1 MSFRA
6 LDSVDPDIANLIR
19 NEYRRQSET
28 LELIASENLTSP
40 AILEALGTL
49 LTNKY
54 AEGYPG
60 RRYYG
65 GTGEVI
71 DKIESLAVER
81 AKQLFGAEYVNVQ
94 PHAGSQANAAVYM
107 AVCQPGDRV
116 MGMDLSA
123 GGHLTHGSPANFSGK
138 LYEIHSY
145 GVDRETERID
155 YDSVQKLAE
164 EVRPKMLLA
173 GFSAYSRIVDWQ
185 RMRQIA
191 DSVGATLFV
200 DMAHV
205 AGLVAGGVYPSPIPH
220 AAITSTTTQKTL
232 RGAWG
237 AIILCRN
244 DWQKAIDSAVF
255 PGTQGGPLM
264 HAIAAKAVCFGEALK
279 PDFKRYAKQVV
290 TNAKA
295 LSDRLL
301 ERGLRIVTGGTDN
314 HLMLI
319 DLRPQKRTGK
329 QVQDIADTV
338 GITLNRNSIPFD
350 DASKFNPSGV
360 RVGTPLVTTRGMR
373 EAEMVVIADCIAD
386 LVERID
392 DRATLDSVHERA
404 LELCRSFPIAIAVFA
419 PRNLQTLGLVVVSGL
434 VTGLLII
441 DDRWSMRPVVKLAVQ
456 IGLSLLAVVVFN
468 FQIDYIGLP
477 GGRIVEFA
485 LLIAVAVSIFWLVG
499 MQNTVNFLDGA
510 DGLAAGVVAIV
521 ALILMLAAGQLNQ
534 LEVVQLSGA
543 LAGCCGGFLLFNFP
557 PARIFMGDSG
567 AHFLGI

>member
-6 LDSVDPDIANLIR
+6 LDKVDPDVANLIR
-19 NEYRRQSET
+19 KEYKRQSET

-71 DKIESLAVER
+71 DKIETLAVER
-81 AKQLFGAEYVNVQ
+81 AKELFGAEYVNVQ

-145 GVDRETERID
+145 GVNRETELID
-155 YDSVQKLAE
+155 YDAMEKLAE
-164 EVRPKMLLA
+164 SVRPKMIIG
-173 GFSAYSRIVDWQ
+173 GFSAYSRVVDWA

-191 DSVGATLFV
+191 DAVGATFIV

-205 AGLVAGGVYPSPIPH
+205 AGLVAGGQYPSPIPH
-220 AAITSTTTQKTL
+220 AAIVTTTTQKTL

-244 DWQKAIDSAVF
+244 EHQKAIDSAVF
-255 PGTQGGPLM
+255 PGIQGGPLM

-279 PDFKRYAKQVV
+279 PEFKVYARQVV
-290 TNAKA
+290 LNAKA
-295 LSDRLL
+295 LAKRLM
-301 ERGLRIVTGGTDN
+301 ERDLRLVSGGTDN
-314 HLMLI
+314 HLMLV
-319 DLRPQKRTGK
+319 DLRAQKRTGK
-329 QVQDIADTV
+329 QVQNVADTV

-350 DASKFNPSGV
+350 EASKFNPSGV

-373 EAEMVVIADCIAD
+373 EAEMVEIADCIAD
-386 LVERID
+386 LIERID
-392 DRATLDSVHERA
+392 DRAVLDSVHERA
-404 LELCRSFPIAIAVFA
+404 LDLCRRFP
-419 PRNLQTLGLVVVSGL
+419 
-434 VTGLLII
+434 
-441 DDRWSMRPVVKLAVQ
+441 
-456 IGLSLLAVVVFN
+456 
-468 FQIDYIGLP
+468 LP
-477 GGRIVEFA
+477 YAF
-485 LLIAVAVSIFWLVG
+485 
-499 MQNTVNFLDGA
+499 D
-510 DGLAAGVVAIV
+510 
-521 ALILMLAAGQLNQ
+521 
-534 LEVVQLSGA
+534 
-543 LAGCCGGFLLFNFP
+543 
-557 PARIFMGDSG
+557 
-567 AHFLGI
+567 

>member
-1 MSFRA
+1 MKPAGAGTRGLAAVSIRDMAAPIVTMSFRA
-6 LDSVDPDIANLIR
+6 LDKTDPDIANLIR
-19 NEYRRQSET
+19 KEYRRQSET

-71 DKIESLAVER
+71 DKIETLAIER
-81 AKQLFGAEYVNVQ
+81 AQKLFGAEYVNVQ

-145 GVDRETERID
+145 GVSRETETID
-155 YDSVQKLAE
+155 YDAMQKKAE
-164 EVRPKMLLA
+164 EIRPKMIIG
-173 GFSAYSRIVDWQ
+173 GFSAYSRVVDWA
-185 RMRQIA
+185 RMREIS
-191 DSVGATLFV
+191 DSVGATFFV

-220 AAITSTTTQKTL
+220 ADIITTTTQKTL

-237 AIILCRN
+237 AIILCKLDR
-244 DWQKAIDSAVF
+244 QKAIDSAVF
-255 PGTQGGPLM
+255 PGVQGGPLM

-279 PDFKRYAKQVV
+279 PDFKVYAKQVV

-295 LSDRLL
+295 LSNRLMQ
-301 ERGLRIVTGGTDN
+301 RGLRLVSGGTDN

-329 QVQDIADTV
+329 QVQDIADSV
-338 GITLNRNSIPFD
+338 GITLNRNSIPYD
-350 DASKFNPSGV
+350 EASKFNPSGV
-360 RVGTPLVTTRGMR
+360 RVGTPLVTTRGMK
-373 EAEMVVIADCIAD
+373 EAEMEVIADCLAD
-386 LVERID
+386 LIENID
-392 DRATLDSVHERA
+392 DAAVRDSVHERA
-404 LELCRSFPIAIAVFA
+404 LDLCRRFP
-419 PRNLQTLGLVVVSGL
+419 
-434 VTGLLII
+434 
-441 DDRWSMRPVVKLAVQ
+441 
-456 IGLSLLAVVVFN
+456 
-468 FQIDYIGLP
+468 LP
-477 GGRIVEFA
+477 YAF
-485 LLIAVAVSIFWLVG
+485 
-499 MQNTVNFLDGA
+499 D
-510 DGLAAGVVAIV
+510 
-521 ALILMLAAGQLNQ
+521 
-534 LEVVQLSGA
+534 
-543 LAGCCGGFLLFNFP
+543 
-557 PARIFMGDSG
+557 
-567 AHFLGI
+567 

>member
-1 MSFRA
+1 MPSKDSVGIPSLTSVRTTMTFAA
-6 LDSVDPDIANLIR
+6 LDREDPVVANLIR
-19 NEYRRQSET
+19 KEYKRQSET

-71 DKIESLAVER
+71 DKIETLAVER
-81 AKQLFGAEYVNVQ
+81 AKELFGAEYVNVQ

-145 GVDRETERID
+145 GVNRETELID
-155 YDSVQKLAE
+155 YDAMEKLAE
-164 EVRPKMLLA
+164 QVRPKMIIG
-173 GFSAYSRIVDWQ
+173 GFSAYSRVVDWA

-191 DSVGATLFV
+191 DSVGATFVV

-205 AGLVAGGVYPSPIPH
+205 AGLVAGNQYPSPIPH
-220 AAITSTTTQKTL
+220 AAIVTTTTQKTL

-244 DWQKAIDSAVF
+244 EHQKAIDSAVF
-255 PGTQGGPLM
+255 PGIQGGPLM

-279 PDFKRYAKQVV
+279 PEFKDYARQVV
-290 TNAKA
+290 VNARA
-295 LSDRLL
+295 LANRLM
-301 ERGLRIVTGGTDN
+301 ERGLRLVSGGTDN
-314 HLMLI
+314 HLMLV
-319 DLRPQKRTGK
+319 DLRAQKRTGK
-329 QVQDIADTV
+329 QVQDVADTV

-350 DASKFNPSGV
+350 EASKFNPSGV

-373 EAEMVVIADCIAD
+373 EAEMVEIADCIAD

-392 DRATLDSVHERA
+392 DPAALDSVHERA
-404 LELCRSFPIAIAVFA
+404 LDLCRRFP
-419 PRNLQTLGLVVVSGL
+419 
-434 VTGLLII
+434 
-441 DDRWSMRPVVKLAVQ
+441 
-456 IGLSLLAVVVFN
+456 
-468 FQIDYIGLP
+468 LP
-477 GGRIVEFA
+477 YAF
-485 LLIAVAVSIFWLVG
+485 
-499 MQNTVNFLDGA
+499 D
-510 DGLAAGVVAIV
+510 
-521 ALILMLAAGQLNQ
+521 
-534 LEVVQLSGA
+534 
-543 LAGCCGGFLLFNFP
+543 
-557 PARIFMGDSG
+557 
-567 AHFLGI
+567 

>member
-6 LDSVDPDIANLIR
+6 LDEVDPDIANLIR
-19 NEYRRQSET
+19 KEYKRQSET

-71 DKIESLAVER
+71 DKIETLAVER
-81 AKQLFGAEYVNVQ
+81 AKELFGAEYVNVQ

-138 LYEIHSY
+138 LYQIHSY
-145 GVDRETERID
+145 GVNRETELID
-155 YDSVQKLAE
+155 YDAMEKLAE
-164 EVRPKMLLA
+164 EVRPKMLIG
-173 GFSAYSRIVDWQ
+173 GFSAYSRVVDWA
-185 RMRQIA
+185 RMREIA
-191 DSVGATLFV
+191 DSVGATFIV

-205 AGLVAGGVYPSPIPH
+205 AGLVAGGQYPSPIPH
-220 AAITSTTTQKTL
+220 AAIVTTTTQKTL

-244 DWQKAIDSAVF
+244 EHQKAIDSAVF
-255 PGTQGGPLM
+255 PGIQGGPLM

-279 PDFKRYAKQVV
+279 PEFKVYARQVV
-290 TNAKA
+290 LNAKA
-295 LSDRLL
+295 LAKRLI
-301 ERGLRIVTGGTDN
+301 ERDLRLVSGGTDN
-314 HLMLI
+314 HLMLV
-319 DLRPQKRTGK
+319 DLRAHKRTGK
-329 QVQDIADTV
+329 QVQDVADTV

-350 DASKFNPSGV
+350 EASKFNPSGV

-373 EAEMVVIADCIAD
+373 EAEMVEIADCIAD

-392 DRATLDSVHERA
+392 DRAVLDSVHERA
-404 LELCRSFPIAIAVFA
+404 LDLCRRFP
-419 PRNLQTLGLVVVSGL
+419 
-434 VTGLLII
+434 
-441 DDRWSMRPVVKLAVQ
+441 
-456 IGLSLLAVVVFN
+456 
-468 FQIDYIGLP
+468 LP
-477 GGRIVEFA
+477 YAF
-485 LLIAVAVSIFWLVG
+485 
-499 MQNTVNFLDGA
+499 D
-510 DGLAAGVVAIV
+510 
-521 ALILMLAAGQLNQ
+521 
-534 LEVVQLSGA
+534 
-543 LAGCCGGFLLFNFP
+543 
-557 PARIFMGDSG
+557 
-567 AHFLGI
+567 

>member
-1 MSFRA
+1 MTFAA
-6 LDSVDPDIANLIR
+6 LDRDDPLVADLIR
-19 NEYRRQSET
+19 KEYKRQSET

-145 GVDRETERID
+145 RVNRETELID
-155 YDSVQKLAE
+155 YDAMEKLAE
-164 EVRPKMLLA
+164 QVRPKMIIG
-173 GFSAYSRIVDWQ
+173 GFSAYSRVVDWA

-191 DSVGATLFV
+191 DSVGATFIV

-205 AGLVAGGVYPSPIPH
+205 AGLVAGNQYPSPIPH
-220 AAITSTTTQKTL
+220 AAIVTTTTQKTL

-244 DWQKAIDSAVF
+244 EHQKAIDSAVF
-255 PGTQGGPLM
+255 PGIQGGPLM

-279 PDFKRYAKQVV
+279 PAFKDYARQVV
-290 TNAKA
+290 VNAKA
-295 LSDRLL
+295 LSIRLM
-301 ERGLRIVTGGTDN
+301 ERGLRLVSGGTDN
-314 HLMLI
+314 HLMLV
-319 DLRPQKRTGK
+319 DLRAQKRTGK
-329 QVQDIADTV
+329 QVQDVADTV

-350 DASKFNPSGV
+350 EASKFNPSGV
-360 RVGTPLVTTRGMR
+360 RVGTPLVTTRGMH
-373 EAEMVVIADCIAD
+373 EAEMVEIADCIAD
-386 LVERID
+386 LVERIE
-392 DRATLDSVHERA
+392 DRAVLDSVHERA
-404 LELCRSFPIAIAVFA
+404 LDLCRRFP
-419 PRNLQTLGLVVVSGL
+419 
-434 VTGLLII
+434 
-441 DDRWSMRPVVKLAVQ
+441 
-456 IGLSLLAVVVFN
+456 
-468 FQIDYIGLP
+468 LP
-477 GGRIVEFA
+477 YAF
-485 LLIAVAVSIFWLVG
+485 
-499 MQNTVNFLDGA
+499 D
-510 DGLAAGVVAIV
+510 
-521 ALILMLAAGQLNQ
+521 
-534 LEVVQLSGA
+534 
-543 LAGCCGGFLLFNFP
+543 
-557 PARIFMGDSG
+557 
-567 AHFLGI
+567 

>member
-6 LDSVDPDIANLIR
+6 LDAVDPDIANLIR
-19 NEYRRQSET
+19 KEYRRQSET

-71 DKIESLAVER
+71 DKIETLAVER
-81 AKQLFGAEYVNVQ
+81 AKELFGAEYVNVQ

-145 GVDRETERID
+145 GVNRETELID
-155 YDSVQKLAE
+155 YDAMEKLAE
-164 EVRPKMLLA
+164 QVRPKMIIG
-173 GFSAYSRIVDWQ
+173 GFSAYSRVVDWA
-185 RMRQIA
+185 RMRQISDA
-191 DSVGATLFV
+191 VGATLIV

-205 AGLVAGGVYPSPIPH
+205 AGLVAGGQYPSPIPH
-220 AAITSTTTQKTL
+220 AAIVTTTTQKTL

-244 DWQKAIDSAVF
+244 EHQKAIDSAVF
-255 PGTQGGPLM
+255 PGIQGGPLM

-279 PDFKRYAKQVV
+279 PEFKDYARQVV
-290 TNAKA
+290 VNAKA
-295 LSDRLL
+295 LAKRLM
-301 ERGLRIVTGGTDN
+301 ERDLRLVSGGTDN
-314 HLMLI
+314 HLMLV
-319 DLRPQKRTGK
+319 DLRAHKRTGK
-329 QVQDIADTV
+329 QVQDVADTV

-350 DASKFNPSGV
+350 EASKFNPSGV

-373 EAEMVVIADCIAD
+373 EAEMVEIADCIAD

-392 DRATLDSVHERA
+392 NRAVLDSVHERS
-404 LELCRSFPIAIAVFA
+404 LDLCRRFP
-419 PRNLQTLGLVVVSGL
+419 
-434 VTGLLII
+434 
-441 DDRWSMRPVVKLAVQ
+441 
-456 IGLSLLAVVVFN
+456 
-468 FQIDYIGLP
+468 LP
-477 GGRIVEFA
+477 YAF
-485 LLIAVAVSIFWLVG
+485 
-499 MQNTVNFLDGA
+499 D
-510 DGLAAGVVAIV
+510 
-521 ALILMLAAGQLNQ
+521 
-534 LEVVQLSGA
+534 
-543 LAGCCGGFLLFNFP
+543 
-557 PARIFMGDSG
+557 
-567 AHFLGI
+567 

>member
-1 MSFRA
+1 MTFRA
-6 LDSVDPDIANLIR
+6 LDREDPEVANLIR
-19 NEYRRQSET
+19 KEFKRQSET
-28 LELIASENLTSP
+28 IELIASENLTSP

-60 RRYYG
+60 KRYYG

-71 DKIESLAVER
+71 DKIESLAIER
-81 AKQLFGAEYVNVQ
+81 ATKLFGAEHVNVQ

-107 AVCQPGDRV
+107 AVCEPGDRV

-123 GGHLTHGSPANFSGK
+123 GGHLSHGSPANFSGK

-145 GVDRETERID
+145 TVDRGTELID
-155 YDSVQKLAE
+155 YDAVQKLAE

-173 GFSAYSRIVDWQ
+173 GFSAYSRVVDWA
-185 RMRQIA
+185 RMGQIA
-191 DSVGATLFV
+191 DSVGATYFV

-205 AGLVAGGVYPSPIPH
+205 AGLVAGGVYPSPIPY
-220 AAITSTTTQKTL
+220 ADITTTTTQKTL

-255 PGTQGGPLM
+255 PGIQGGPLM

-279 PDFKRYAKQVV
+279 PEFKDYAKQVV
-290 TNAKA
+290 ANAKA
-295 LSDRLL
+295 MASRLM
-301 ERGLRIVTGGTDN
+301 ERGLRLVSGGTDN

-329 QVQDIADTV
+329 QVQDVADTV

-350 DASKFNPSGV
+350 EASKFNPSGV

-373 EAEMVVIADCIAD
+373 EPEMAVIADCIAD

-392 DRATLDSVHERA
+392 DRATLDSIRERTMT
-404 LELCRSFPIAIAVFA
+404 LCKEFPIPYSF
-419 PRNLQTLGLVVVSGL
+419 
-434 VTGLLII
+434 
-441 DDRWSMRPVVKLAVQ
+441 D
-456 IGLSLLAVVVFN
+456 
-468 FQIDYIGLP
+468 
-477 GGRIVEFA
+477 
-485 LLIAVAVSIFWLVG
+485 
-499 MQNTVNFLDGA
+499 
-510 DGLAAGVVAIV
+510 
-521 ALILMLAAGQLNQ
+521 
-534 LEVVQLSGA
+534 
-543 LAGCCGGFLLFNFP
+543 
-557 PARIFMGDSG
+557 
-567 AHFLGI
+567 

>member
-1 MSFRA
+1 MAAPITTMSFRA

-19 NEYRRQSET
+19 KEYRRQSET

-145 GVDRETERID
+145 GVNRETELID
-155 YDSVQKLAE
+155 YEAMEKLAE
-164 EVRPKMLLA
+164 QVRPKMIIG
-173 GFSAYSRIVDWQ
+173 GFSAYSRVVDWA

-191 DSVGATLFV
+191 DAVGATFVV

-205 AGLVAGGVYPSPIPH
+205 AGLVAGDQYPSPIPH
-220 AAITSTTTQKTL
+220 AAIVTTTTQKTL

-244 DWQKAIDSAVF
+244 EHQKAIDSAVF
-255 PGTQGGPLM
+255 PGIQGGPLM

-279 PDFKRYAKQVV
+279 PEFKDYAKQVV
-290 TNAKA
+290 VNAKA
-295 LSDRLL
+295 LAKRLMA
-301 ERGLRIVTGGTDN
+301 RDLRLVSGGTDN
-314 HLMLI
+314 HLMLV
-319 DLRPQKRTGK
+319 DLRAQKRTGK
-329 QVQDIADTV
+329 QVQDVADTV

-350 DASKFNPSGV
+350 EASKFNPSGV

-373 EAEMVVIADCIAD
+373 EAEMVEIADCIAD
-386 LVERID
+386 LIERID
-392 DRATLDSVHERA
+392 DRAVLDSVHERT
-404 LELCRSFPIAIAVFA
+404 LDLCRRFP
-419 PRNLQTLGLVVVSGL
+419 
-434 VTGLLII
+434 
-441 DDRWSMRPVVKLAVQ
+441 
-456 IGLSLLAVVVFN
+456 
-468 FQIDYIGLP
+468 LP
-477 GGRIVEFA
+477 YAF
-485 LLIAVAVSIFWLVG
+485 
-499 MQNTVNFLDGA
+499 D
-510 DGLAAGVVAIV
+510 
-521 ALILMLAAGQLNQ
+521 
-534 LEVVQLSGA
+534 
-543 LAGCCGGFLLFNFP
+543 
-557 PARIFMGDSG
+557 
-567 AHFLGI
+567 

>member
-1 MSFRA
+1 MTFAA
-6 LDSVDPDIANLIR
+6 LDREDPVVADLIR
-19 NEYRRQSET
+19 KEYKRQSET

-71 DKIESLAVER
+71 DKIETLAVER

-145 GVDRETERID
+145 GVNRETELID
-155 YDSVQKLAE
+155 YDAMEKLAE
-164 EVRPKMLLA
+164 QVRPKMIIG
-173 GFSAYSRIVDWQ
+173 GFSAYSRVVDWA
-185 RMRQIA
+185 RMRQIS
-191 DSVGATLFV
+191 DSVGATFVV

-205 AGLVAGGVYPSPIPH
+205 AGLVAGNQYPSPIPH
-220 AAITSTTTQKTL
+220 AAIVTTTTQKTL

-237 AIILCRN
+237 AIILCRSEH
-244 DWQKAIDSAVF
+244 QKAIDSAVF
-255 PGTQGGPLM
+255 PGIQGGPLM

-279 PDFKRYAKQVV
+279 PEFKDYARQVV
-290 TNAKA
+290 VNAKA
-295 LSDRLL
+295 LSNRLM
-301 ERGLRIVTGGTDN
+301 ERGLRLVSGGTDN
-314 HLMLI
+314 HLMLV
-319 DLRPQKRTGK
+319 DLRAQKRTGK
-329 QVQDIADTV
+329 QVQDVADTV

-350 DASKFNPSGV
+350 EASKFNPSGV

-373 EAEMVVIADCIAD
+373 EAEMVEVADCIAD

-392 DRATLDSVHERA
+392 DRAVLDSVHERA
-404 LELCRSFPIAIAVFA
+404 LDLCRRFP
-419 PRNLQTLGLVVVSGL
+419 
-434 VTGLLII
+434 
-441 DDRWSMRPVVKLAVQ
+441 
-456 IGLSLLAVVVFN
+456 
-468 FQIDYIGLP
+468 LP
-477 GGRIVEFA
+477 YAF
-485 LLIAVAVSIFWLVG
+485 
-499 MQNTVNFLDGA
+499 D
-510 DGLAAGVVAIV
+510 
-521 ALILMLAAGQLNQ
+521 
-534 LEVVQLSGA
+534 
-543 LAGCCGGFLLFNFP
+543 
-557 PARIFMGDSG
+557 
-567 AHFLGI
+567 

>member
-1 MSFRA
+1 MANPITTMSFRA
-6 LDSVDPDIANLIR
+6 LDRVDPDIANLIR
-19 NEYRRQSET
+19 KEYKRQSET

-71 DKIESLAVER
+71 DKIETLAVER
-81 AKQLFGAEYVNVQ
+81 AKELFGAEYVNVQ

-145 GVDRETERID
+145 GVNRETELID
-155 YDSVQKLAE
+155 YDAMEKLAE
-164 EVRPKMLLA
+164 QVRPKMIIG
-173 GFSAYSRIVDWQ
+173 GFSAYSRVVDWA
-185 RMRQIA
+185 RMRQISDA
-191 DSVGATLFV
+191 VGATFIV

-205 AGLVAGGVYPSPIPH
+205 AGLVAGGQYPSPIPH
-220 AAITSTTTQKTL
+220 AAIVTTTTQKTL

-244 DWQKAIDSAVF
+244 EHQKAIDSAVF
-255 PGTQGGPLM
+255 PGIQGGPLM

-279 PDFKRYAKQVV
+279 PEFKDYARQVV
-290 TNAKA
+290 VNAKA
-295 LSDRLL
+295 LAKRLM
-301 ERGLRIVTGGTDN
+301 ERDLRLVSGGTDN
-314 HLMLI
+314 HLMLV
-319 DLRPQKRTGK
+319 DLRAHKRTGK
-329 QVQDIADTV
+329 QVQDVADTV

-350 DASKFNPSGV
+350 EASKFNPSGV

-373 EAEMVVIADCIAD
+373 EAEMVEIADCIAD

-392 DRATLDSVHERA
+392 DRAVLDSVHERS
-404 LELCRSFPIAIAVFA
+404 LDLCRRFP
-419 PRNLQTLGLVVVSGL
+419 
-434 VTGLLII
+434 
-441 DDRWSMRPVVKLAVQ
+441 
-456 IGLSLLAVVVFN
+456 
-468 FQIDYIGLP
+468 LP
-477 GGRIVEFA
+477 YAF
-485 LLIAVAVSIFWLVG
+485 
-499 MQNTVNFLDGA
+499 D
-510 DGLAAGVVAIV
+510 
-521 ALILMLAAGQLNQ
+521 
-534 LEVVQLSGA
+534 
-543 LAGCCGGFLLFNFP
+543 
-557 PARIFMGDSG
+557 
-567 AHFLGI
+567 